1 MFKFNTICDMNK
13 IKLKDKEFQIAIH
26 YDSIYQSIK
35 QIAANINHDF
45 QDKETPVFLS
55 ILNGAFMFTA
65 DLFKELRIDAHLSF
79 VKFASYQGMN
89 STGDVKQLIGLNED
103 LKEKNI
109 IVLEDI
115 VDSGLTISKIT
126 EQLRHY
132 NPKELK
138 IATLLLKPDVYQGK
152 IPLDY
157 VGMEIPNEFIVGY
170 GLDYD
175 GLGRNYKNIYKVV
188 S

>member
-1 MFKFNTICDMNK
+1 MFKFNTFCGMNK

-26 YDSIYQSIK
+26 YESIHQSIR
-35 QIAANINHDF
+35 QIAARINHDF
-45 QDKETPVFLS
+45 KDKEAPVFLS
-55 ILNGAFMFTA
+55 ILNGAFMFTG
-65 DLFKELRIDAHLSF
+65 DLFKELKINTHLSF

-89 STGDVKQLIGLNED
+89 STGEVKQLIGLNED
-103 LKEKNI
+103 LKDKNI

-126 EQLRHY
+126 KQLESY
-132 NPKELK
+132 QPKELK
-138 IATLLLKPDVYQGK
+138 IASLLLKPDVYK
-152 IPLDY
+152 ETIPIDY

-175 GLGRNYKNIYKVV
+175 GLGRNYKDIYKVV

>member
-1 MFKFNTICDMNK
+1 MFKFNTFCNMNK

-26 YDSIYQSIK
+26 YETIHQSIK
-35 QIAANINHDF
+35 QIAAKINHDF

-65 DLFKELRIDAHLSF
+65 DLFKELRIDSHLSF
-79 VKFASYQGMN
+79 VKYASYQGMN
-89 STGDVKQLIGLNED
+89 SSGEVKQLIGLNEE
-103 LKEKNI
+103 LKDRNI

-115 VDSGLTISKIT
+115 VDSGLTISKIC
-126 EQLRHY
+126 EQLESYQPR
-132 NPKELK
+132 ELK
-138 IATLLLKPDVYQGK
+138 IATLLIKPDVYEGK

-157 VGMEIPNEFIVGY
+157 VGMEIPNDFIVGY

-175 GLGRNYKNIYKVV
+175 GLGRNYKDIYKVV